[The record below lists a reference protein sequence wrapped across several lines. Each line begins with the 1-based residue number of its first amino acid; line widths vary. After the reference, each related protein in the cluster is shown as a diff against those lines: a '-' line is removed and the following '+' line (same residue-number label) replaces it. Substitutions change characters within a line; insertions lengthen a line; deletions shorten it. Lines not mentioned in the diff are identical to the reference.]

1 MAVYRIH
8 RKEWEKSIQSS
19 PKHVHPKKRKRVSAE
34 DDNVEDVKKSQG
46 PAFPGG
52 GRKGVSSGLSTI
64 VKRGGSGSQSNGGS
78 GPGGKSKKW
87 SKELGGGSEE
97 SKGSMRGPK
106 GSMRVKAP

>member
-19 PKHVHPKKRKRVSAE
+19 PKHIHPKKRKRVSAE

-52 GRKGVSSGLSTI
+52 GRKGVSSGLST
-64 VKRGGSGSQSNGGS
+64 
-78 GPGGKSKKW
+78 
-87 SKELGGGSEE
+87 
-97 SKGSMRGPK
+97 M
-106 GSMRVKAP
+106 